1 MGQKVNTLN
10 GRLIF
15 ISLREYWYYLVLSS
29 DIHVKGDKMKRDNNT
44 MKAAIREL
52 VPTFCPTMRRAS
64 TKGN

>member
-15 ISLREYWYYLVLSS
+15 ISLREYWYYLALSS

-52 VPTFCPTMRRAS
+52 VPTFCPTMRS
-64 TKGN
+64 